1 MRQPLLVYLV
11 ADDIWITA
19 DTYTDQEYRITVP
32 ANYET
37 NLASIPRCLWSIIAP
52 FELSEVAPL
61 VHDYLYD
68 HAGIPVEICG
78 ETRIVKKREA
88 DKIFR
93 RIMKR
98 EGVPGWKR
106 FAGYWAVRLFA
117 SGAWKTCKNRNE
129 RAS

>member
-1 MRQPLLVYLV
+1 MRALLFYLTTE
-11 ADDIWITA
+11 DIWITA
-19 DTYTDQEYRITVP
+19 EMYTDPDYALTIP
-32 ANYET
+32 ANYRT

-68 HAGIPVEICG
+68 HAGINVDILNQR
-78 ETRIVKKREA
+78 RIVTKREA

-106 FAGYWAVRLFA
+106 LAGYWAVRLFA
-117 SGAWKTCKNRNE
+117 GRAWRECKKRNE
-129 RAS
+129 RTA

>member
-1 MRQPLLVYLV
+1 MRALLFYLTTE
-11 ADDIWITA
+11 DIWITA
-19 DTYTDQEYRITVP
+19 EMYTDPDYALTIP
-32 ANYET
+32 ANYRT

-68 HAGIPVEICG
+68 HAGLNIEILNQR
-78 ETRIVKKREA
+78 RIVTKREA

-98 EGVPGWKR
+98 EGVPAWKR

-117 SGAWKTCKNRNE
+117 GGAWRECKNRNE
-129 RAS
+129 RAA